1 MKECLEIDVVTLKKV
16 ISIVYNGVPRNKLIR
31 QIGKEKKTADINS
44 HSPTFL
50 ELEKQQKS
58 STEIWYS
65 VTVPSTVEVHWKP
78 IPCNENLITL
88 HPHSHKENHIY

>member
-1 MKECLEIDVVTLKKV
+1 MKECLEIDEVTLKKI

-58 STEIWYS
+58 STEIWYLCS
-65 VTVPSTVEVHWKP
+65 
-78 IPCNENLITL
+78 I
-88 HPHSHKENHIY
+88 